1 MTKAWLLVF
10 ALTACGK
17 KEPEGPGVPE
27 LDALVTKLT
36 GEADA
41 YCKCLETGT
50 IQSCNQYHLAA
61 SDSWDQIRK
70 QSESSYV
77 HHVIEKA
84 DYDRLQ
90 KAGNQQFDRK
100 AMCAKARMA
109 KP

>member
-10 ALTACGK
+10 ALAACGK
-17 KEPEGPGVPE
+17 KEPAGPGVPE
-27 LDALVTKLT
+27 FEAMVTKLT
-36 GEADA
+36 GQADA

-50 IQSCNQYHLAA
+50 IESCQPDHLAA
-61 SDSWDQIRK
+61 SETWDKIRK
-70 QSESSYV
+70 QSEESYV

-84 DYDRLQ
+84 DYERLQ
-90 KAGNQQFDRK
+90 KAANAQFDRK